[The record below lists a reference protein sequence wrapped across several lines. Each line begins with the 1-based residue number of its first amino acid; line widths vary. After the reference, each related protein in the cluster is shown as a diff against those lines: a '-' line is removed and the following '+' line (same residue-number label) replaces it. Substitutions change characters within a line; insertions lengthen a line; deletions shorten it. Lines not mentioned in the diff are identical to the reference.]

1 MAKVTLVF
9 AALMIA
15 LGLVGYLGSGRQY
28 PTALIP
34 LWWGVALAIFGFLA
48 LSPSERRRKIFM
60 HVNVAIGL
68 LGFIGALVES
78 VRGYGKPAPAGV
90 NTSGF
95 LISAEASKITMAV
108 LMLIYVVL
116 CVRSFINA
124 RRSRVAA

>member
-15 LGLVGYLGSGRQY
+15 LGLVGYLGSGSQF

-48 LSPSERRRKIFM
+48 ISPNESRRKIFM
-60 HVNVAIGL
+60 HVNVTIGL
-68 LGFIGALVES
+68 LGFIGALVEAI
-78 VRGYGKPAPAGV
+78 RGYGSPAPAGV

-95 LISAEASKITMAV
+95 LITAETSKITMAV
-108 LMLIYVVL
+108 LMLIYVIL

-124 RRSRVAA
+124 RRTRATA

>member
-15 LGLVGYLGSGRQY
+15 LGLVGYLGSGSQY

-48 LSPSERRRKIFM
+48 LSPTERRRKIFM
-60 HVNVAIGL
+60 HINVTIGL

-78 VRGYGKPAPAGV
+78 VRGYGMPAPAGV

-95 LISAEASKITMAV
+95 LITAEASKITMAV